1 LTTDQAAALAALE
14 RRRRAAAHLFT
25 LAALAAWA
33 LFAATQPAYVM
44 PGPLDV
50 AASLAGFLADPHM
63 LRHMAQSLF
72 HVGAAIVLSFAL
84 GAALALLAHYAPV
97 FRLMVHGRITPFLNS
112 FSGIGWT
119 LLAVLWF
126 GLNPTTVIF
135 AICMVLTPFAIINL
149 RAGLDTLDPELIE
162 MTRSF
167 GRKRVRAFRL
177 VVLPSLQPFIFAT
190 LRISFGVSWKVALTA
205 ELFGGNAGF
214 GYLFNLARQD
224 YDTPLIFVVIVLI
237 VAFVYAVDRFVFS
250 AVQARLTR
258 HYGSA

>member
-1 LTTDQAAALAALE
+1 
-14 RRRRAAAHLFT
+14 
-25 LAALAAWA
+25 
-33 LFAATQPAYVM
+33 
-44 PGPLDV
+44 
-50 AASLAGFLADPHM
+50 
-63 LRHMAQSLF
+63 
-72 HVGAAIVLSFAL
+72 
-84 GAALALLAHYAPV
+84 
-97 FRLMVHGRITPFLNS
+97 
-112 FSGIGWT
+112 
-119 LLAVLWF
+119 
-126 GLNPTTVIF
+126 
-135 AICMVLTPFAIINL
+135 LTPFAIINL

-162 MTRSF
+162 MTRGF

-237 VAFVYAVDRFVFS
+237 VAFVYAVDRFAFS
-250 AVQARLTR
+250 PVQARLTR